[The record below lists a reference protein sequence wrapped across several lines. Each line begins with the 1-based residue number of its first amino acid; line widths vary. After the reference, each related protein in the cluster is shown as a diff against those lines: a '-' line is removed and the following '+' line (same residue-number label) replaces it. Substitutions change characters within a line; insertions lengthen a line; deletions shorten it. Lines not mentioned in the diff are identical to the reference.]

1 MTSVRKRRQPLDI
14 QFGQRVDLST
24 IDRLCTE
31 WTGSTGSAKAV
42 FAKIARRADY
52 DKWDCYPAQ
61 RTIAKDA
68 GVGVSTV
75 IRAIRKLKTLGV
87 LEVLSV
93 GTGRDPTTYR
103 VRFDRIAA
111 DIAGSTLA
119 THTGQD
125 DRCTPPPRRVSPVT
139 VKGKQFQEN
148 KPEATAAAAEALAGF
163 ETTLATD
170 ELAEAVRN
178 VCGSDSKAVV
188 AAAMTDHVR
197 AWYAIERVQA
207 NPDRYDNP
215 SGWIL
220 MTIRDQ
226 YDVPDDYVTP
236 PDRRAKRQV
245 RSDAEATAREAK
257 LVEQREAELRARTEA
272 DLDIRRMGF
281 LARQPRD
288 AVQAAVRLV
297 SDRKDV
303 PFNDVSADM
312 VLSDERA
319 SSRHVRVLVAEELG
333 FDSAST
339 APEASQAEPAPTADT
354 HGHAAELTPSP
365 PPPRPPACEDVL
377 HPSACATS
385 TQVYGKAFSTANG
398 GWAAARDRN
407 QQKHRQPWFVVTAG
421 NT

>member
-75 IRAIRKLKTLGV
+75 IRAICKLKTLGV

-93 GTGRDPTTYR
+93 GTGRDPTKYR

-119 THTGQD
+119 TYTGQD

-148 KPEATAAAAEALAGF
+148 KPKATAAAAEALAGF

-178 VCGSDSKAVV
+178 ACGSNSKAVV

-197 AWYAIERVQA
+197 AWYAIERVQ
-207 NPDRYDNP
+207 DNP
-215 SGWIL
+215 TRFKNASGWIL
-220 MTIRDQ
+220 KAIRDL
-226 YDVPDDYVTP
+226 YDIPANYVTP
-236 PDRRAKRQV
+236 PDRRAKQQ
-245 RSDAEATAREAK
+245 AREEAEVAA
-257 LVEQREAELRARTEA
+257 LEAERTQRREAERRACTEA
-272 DLDIRRMGF
+272 ALDRDRKEF
-281 LARQPRD
+281 LTRD
-288 AVQAAVRLV
+288 KRCILEAAVRLV
-297 SDRKDV
+297 TDREDA
-303 PFNDVSADM
+303 PFKRVTTDM
-312 VLSDERA
+312 VLSDEIVDRA
-319 SSRHVRVLVAEELG
+319 RSRPSRRCSWSDLAERDVLCDDAAVLGLGLWCAVGPEVHVSTIERDDCPARGTVVTDLRDVVVPARHRVLRVIRS
-333 FDSAST
+333 FDWITKVPGRAALRRAGPQLLRSA
-339 APEASQAEPAPTADT
+339 
-354 HGHAAELTPSP
+354 
-365 PPPRPPACEDVL
+365 
-377 HPSACATS
+377 
-385 TQVYGKAFSTANG
+385 
-398 GWAAARDRN
+398 
-407 QQKHRQPWFVVTAG
+407 
-421 NT
+421 